1 MTTEEKETPP
11 SMEEILNKAAKS
23 AIRGG
28 TAGAAAMGA
37 NVACLMWMRTTVN
50 FQYRNGTTF
59 PTALKTLYA
68 DGGIPRFYRGVLPAL
83 FQGPLSRFGDTAA
96 NTGMLTLMNSME
108 STKDLSVGI
117 KTVAASGS
125 AAIFRI
131 FLMPIDTVKT
141 TMQVTGKFSNVVSKV
156 KANGLP
162 VLYHGSL
169 ASASATFVGHYP
181 WFFTY
186 NYLGE
191 KIPKQDTQLGELG
204 RRAIMGFCSSA
215 VSDTCSNSIRV
226 VKVYKQSSTEAITY
240 PQVVRNVIAESGLR
254 GLFFRGLET
263 KILAN
268 GMQGILFSILWKKF
282 EEVLFPKKL
291 ITRDSYETER
301 TVV

>member
-1 MTTEEKETPP
+1 MVTEVKEAQP
-11 SMEEILNKAAKS
+11 SMNEILNKAAKS

-96 NTGMLTLMNSME
+96 NTGVLTLLNSMD

-156 KANGLP
+156 KANGIP

-186 NYLGE
+186 NYLSE
-191 KIPKQDTQLGELG
+191 KLPKQDTQLGELG

-282 EEVLFPKKL
+282 EEVLFPKK
-291 ITRDSYETER
+291 
-301 TVV
+301 